1 MRCVL
6 HPRDESACVTL
17 QRVPKPGGKEGELQ
31 DKWIEYR
38 HPSNELDLQS
48 DRDFPERNEQVS

>member
-1 MRCVL
+1 M
-6 HPRDESACVTL
+6 TL

>member
-1 MRCVL
+1 M
-6 HPRDESACVTL
+6 TL

-38 HPSNELDLQS
+38 HPPE
-48 DRDFPERNEQVS
+48 RDQKTDVNYSLRNEQVSIIFPASPI